1 MTELLPGA
9 TLYGFC
15 GGVFGR
21 DSYEDKIVVAAG
33 CGWLV
38 AKSCNSEDFYF
49 AQGDSLKTLES
60 YTELRT
66 DDDY

>member
-1 MTELLPGA
+1 MTALTPGV

-33 CGWLV
+33 HGWLV
-38 AKSCNSEDFYF
+38 AKSCNSAYFYF
-49 AQGDSLKTLES
+49 AQGDDLKTLEN
-60 YTELRT
+60 YTEPRST
-66 DDDY
+66 W